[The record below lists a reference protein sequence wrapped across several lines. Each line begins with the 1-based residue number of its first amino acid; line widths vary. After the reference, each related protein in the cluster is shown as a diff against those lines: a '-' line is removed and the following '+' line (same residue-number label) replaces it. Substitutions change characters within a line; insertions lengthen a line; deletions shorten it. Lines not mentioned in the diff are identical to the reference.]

1 MTLAGHELIP
11 QIHASPLR
19 GVVVV
24 TGGGSL
30 ALSELL
36 CVPGASRTV
45 LEAAVPYA
53 AAALVRLLGAP
64 PEQFC
69 SPRTARAM
77 AMAAFDRALVLD
89 RPASAAGN
97 ASGES
102 LVGVACTA
110 SLASDRPK
118 RGEHRAYIAVQTLFA
133 TETTALTLHKDART
147 RLEEEQLVA
156 SVIIERLAVAAGVAR
171 AEQLAPLWEPEMGEA
186 RATARTEARP
196 EWRRLLLGELNAVC
210 TDGRFV
216 QAGGKASP
224 RAEGPLLFP
233 GAFNPLHDG
242 HRQIALIAAAKAGR
256 TVEFEVA
263 VQNVDK
269 PPLDYVEIQER
280 LGQFGPDQPVWL
292 TRLPTFLA
300 KARAFPGATFVVG
313 ADTAARIADPR
324 YYGGDTTACQSALR
338 ELSELGSRFLVFGRL
353 SGESFETL
361 SDLQLPQPLRH
372 ICTEIPAAEFRADV
386 SSTDL
391 RRGAPES

>member
-1 MTLAGHELIP
+1 M
-11 QIHASPLR
+11 
-19 GVVVV
+19 V

-53 AAALVRLLGAP
+53 APALAHLLGAP

-89 RPASAAGN
+89 GPALAAGHTS
-97 ASGES
+97 AES

-118 RGEHRAYIAVQTLFA
+118 RGEHRAYIALQTLFA
-133 TETTALTLHKDART
+133 TETTSLTLHKGART

-156 SVIIERLAVAAGVAR
+156 SVIIEQLAVAAEVGR
-171 AEQLAPLWEPEMGEA
+171 AEQLPAFWEPQAGDE
-186 RATARTEARP
+186 RSTTRTDARP
-196 EWRRLLLGELNAVC
+196 EWRRLLLGELHAIC
-210 TDGRFV
+210 TDGRFI
-216 QAGGKASP
+216 QAGGKRSSG
-224 RAEGPLLFP
+224 AEGPLLFP
-233 GAFNPLHDG
+233 GAFNPLHEG
-242 HRQIALIAAAKAGR
+242 HREIASIAAAKAGR
-256 TVEFEVA
+256 TVEYEIA
-263 VQNVDK
+263 IQNVDK
-269 PPLDYVEIQER
+269 PPLDYVELQER
-280 LGQFGPDQPVWL
+280 LGQFAPSQPVWL

-300 KARAFPGATFVVG
+300 KARAFPGATFAVG
-313 ADTAARIADPR
+313 VDTVARIADPR
-324 YYGGDTTACQSALR
+324 YYGGDTTACEAAML

-353 SGESFETL
+353 SGESFRTL
-361 SDLQLPQPLRH
+361 SDLQLPQTLH
-372 ICTEIPAAEFRADV
+372 QLCAEVPAAEFRADI

-391 RRGAPES
+391 RCDEPES